1 MRDLNFKSELGS
13 TAFLQTERDH
23 MDTGTWK
30 LVVDISQATAAI
42 AGGLSAIFA
51 GWALRSTNSA
61 RADAVLLGQAALN
74 LERSY
79 KSLFGDGYDDT
90 NPRYEPNHWLLSAR
104 LLTDFVAVQRK
115 IKSKLTKLECLSH
128 EEHWRIQF
136 ANRIDSLEQ
145 NHPHY
150 FQNRVEPVEKLAA
163 RSVYLFATPN
173 PLGNLERLQSRGV
186 EPASGITAAWPNG
199 KTYST

>member
-1 MRDLNFKSELGS
+1 
-13 TAFLQTERDH
+13 
-23 MDTGTWK
+23 MDAETWK
-30 LVVDISQATAAI
+30 LVVDISQATAAL

-79 KSLFGDGYDDT
+79 EALFGDGYDDN
-90 NPRYEPNHWLLSAR
+90 NPRYEPNDWLLSAR
-104 LLTDFVAVQRK
+104 LITDFVAVQRK

-128 EEHWRIQF
+128 EEHWRMQF
-136 ANRIDSLEQ
+136 AKRIDSLEQ
-145 NHPHY
+145 KNSNY
-150 FQNRVEPVEKLAA
+150 FQNRTEPVEKLAVRA
-163 RSVYLFATPN
+163 VYLFATPN
-173 PLGNLERLQSRGV
+173 PIGNLERLQSRDV
-186 EPASGITAAWPNG
+186 QPASGITAAWPNG